1 MKRKGKLGFKG
12 PQDKPRDKKKEIQ
25 RYGKPGNDVTNN

>member
-12 PQDKPRDKKKEIQ
+12 PQDKPRDKKGNLTLWKT
-25 RYGKPGNDVTNN
+25 GK

>member
-12 PQDKPRDKKKEIQ
+12 PQDKPRDKKKGNLTLWKT
-25 RYGKPGNDVTNN
+25 GK